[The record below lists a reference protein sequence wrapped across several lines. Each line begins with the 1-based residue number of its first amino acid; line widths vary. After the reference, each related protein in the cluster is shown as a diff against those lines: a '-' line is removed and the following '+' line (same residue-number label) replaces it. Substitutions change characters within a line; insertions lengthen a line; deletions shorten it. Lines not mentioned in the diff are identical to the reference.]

1 MSRSSKESHMSIERS
16 VMNTGDA
23 KWQQSLSNLL
33 EWLET
38 QKGGIAT
45 FYEFQRRSLALRADN
60 EEHAALLRL
69 LADLS
74 GRFADLYDGEPLDLA
89 TASRALAVLTDHVRQ
104 AAGLEPEQ
112 AGHVLDLLNRIGLAE
127 LAPPE

>member
-1 MSRSSKESHMSIERS
+1 
-16 VMNTGDA
+16 MNTEQSVGKTGDGE
-23 KWQQSLSNLL
+23 WQQSLSNLL
-33 EWLET
+33 EWLKT

-60 EEHAALLRL
+60 EGHAALLRL

-104 AAGLEPEQ
+104 AVRLEPEQ
-112 AGHVLDLLNRIGLAE
+112 AGEVLDLLNRIGLSE